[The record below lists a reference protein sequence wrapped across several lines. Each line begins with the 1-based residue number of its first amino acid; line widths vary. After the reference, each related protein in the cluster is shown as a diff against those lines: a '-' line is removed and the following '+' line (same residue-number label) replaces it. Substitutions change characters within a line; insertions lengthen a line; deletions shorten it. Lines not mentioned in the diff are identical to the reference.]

1 MDIVE
6 DTSEIKD
13 LGNEIKDLS
22 NDIKELYRKI
32 YVIDNKIDTINDKID
47 SIYQCNVLINTN
59 MNKQQESNNFILQ
72 HINYINVWLY
82 SFFNIFKKG

>member
-13 LGNEIKDLS
+13 ISNNIKDL
-22 NDIKELYRKI
+22 YRKM
-32 YVIDNKIDTINDKID
+32 YVIDNKIDIINDKID
-47 SIYQCNVLINTN
+47 SIYQCNILINTN
-59 MNKQQESNNFILQ
+59 TNKQCESNNFILQ
-72 HINYINVWLY
+72 QINYMNVWLY